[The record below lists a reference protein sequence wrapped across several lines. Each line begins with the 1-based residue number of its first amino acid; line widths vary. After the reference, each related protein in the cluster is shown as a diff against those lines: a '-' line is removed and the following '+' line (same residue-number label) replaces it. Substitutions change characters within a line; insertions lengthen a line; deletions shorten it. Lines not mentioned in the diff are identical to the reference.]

1 MLLRF
6 SWLFLGLLLALSSA
20 YAQLPAV
27 FDSFTVERS
36 DTLYF
41 DSGSAELRPA
51 ADSTLRSFGA
61 TVVPDRRIYLTGHT
75 DAVGTAD
82 LNERLAR
89 RRAAAAA
96 SVLGELGWADS
107 AIVIET
113 FGERLLLTPTQAEEE
128 RNRRVTVDLMRPNPY
143 RRLLGQVTDTTGRPL
158 AATLVIKG
166 RNYRDTVRTDSSGRY
181 TLALPVDQNFGMD
194 VYATGHFFD
203 SRVFKVLEN
212 NPIPMDYEL
221 ETAEAGAQL
230 QIKELF
236 FVSDDTTLMYQS
248 VNALPRVLTF
258 MQLNPD
264 LRIEI
269 GGHVD
274 FRAYELAESHHLFRL
289 SVARANMVR
298 NYLTAKG
305 IDPDRMIAKGYGNRQ
320 LRYRNPQTPEQE
332 DENRRVEITV
342 LER

>member
-1 MLLRF
+1 MLFRS
-6 SWLFLGLLLALSSA
+6 SWLLLSLTLTLSSA

-41 DSGSAELRPA
+41 DSGRAELRPA
-51 ADSTLRSFGA
+51 ADSTLRAFGA
-61 TVVPDRRIYLTGHT
+61 TVIPDRRIYLTGHT
-75 DAVGTAD
+75 DAVGSTD
-82 LNERLAR
+82 RNERLAR
-89 RRAAAAA
+89 RRAAAAE
-96 SVLGELGWADS
+96 SVLLALGWADS

-113 FGERLLLTPTQAEEE
+113 FGERLLLAPTQAEEE

-143 RRLLGQVTDTTGRPL
+143 RRLQGQITGTTGRPL

-166 RNYRDTVRTDSSGRY
+166 RDYRDTVRTDTAGRY
-181 TLALPVDQNFGMD
+181 TIALPVDQNFGMD
-194 VYATGHFFD
+194 VYAPGHFFD

-221 ETAEAGAQL
+221 ESAEAGAQL
-230 QIKELF
+230 QIKELL
-236 FVSDDTTLMYQS
+236 FVADDTTLLYQS
-248 VNALPRVLTF
+248 INALPRVLTF
-258 MQLNPD
+258 MQLNPG

-274 FRAYELAESHHLFRL
+274 FRAYELTEDHTLFRL

-298 NYLTAKG
+298 NYLIAKG
-305 IDPDRMIAKGYGNRQ
+305 IDPDRMTARGYGNRQ

-342 LER
+342 LEQ